1 MSTAFSDYS
10 SNTPLSSILS
20 YSDIVSNN
28 RNDIGS
34 YVLSPE
40 DYSDDNSDD
49 YIEIS

>member
-1 MSTAFSDYS
+1 MSTIFSDFS

-20 YSDIVSNN
+20 YSDVISNN

-34 YVLSPE
+34 YVPLPE
-40 DYSDDNSDD
+40 DYPDDYLDN